1 MASSSSWLN
10 IYLFYSL
17 FGVCARNCPA
27 ACRSSWGRNSCS
39 CYTVSYAVQ
48 EPISCPGP
56 CAYFSGRRQTRFTP
70 LIVGFLLCTVRG
82 NIPCRTSRKT
92 VQIHKDFVRMRKSAC
107 GFCFTSSFWPE
118 LAQKSTEHDSGV
130 LVLWKHLHI
139 LFFTPED
146 VLTNNSHF
154 KFL

>member
-107 GFCFTSSFWPE
+107 GFCFL
-118 LAQKSTEHDSGV
+118 LARACSKEHRAWFRCSC
-130 LVLWKHLHI
+130 
-139 LFFTPED
+139 FMETPPYIIFYPRGRF
-146 VLTNNSHF
+146 NQ
-154 KFL
+154 